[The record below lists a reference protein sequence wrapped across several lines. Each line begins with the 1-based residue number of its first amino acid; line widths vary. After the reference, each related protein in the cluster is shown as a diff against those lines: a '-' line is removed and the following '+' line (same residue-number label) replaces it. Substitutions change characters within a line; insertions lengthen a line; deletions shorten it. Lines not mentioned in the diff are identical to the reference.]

1 MENLEFWLDCEDYK
15 KMKEGKRATLQKAHA
30 IYDTYVADG
39 APKEVNLD
47 SATKAATRA
56 ALDSEIHLDTF
67 NLAQARVLCAVT

>member
-1 MENLEFWLDCEDYK
+1 MENLEFWLECEDFK

-47 SATKAATRA
+47 SATKATTRA
-56 ALDSEIHLDTF
+56 ALDCDIHIGIF
-67 NLAQARVLCAVT
+67 NLAQA